1 MIALS
6 RIGADAF
13 GVEVRRVTAF
23 ALQLLERTSD
33 ENYITKNY
41 EQQHC
46 LVELSSRSAS
56 LKLRPKIQMR
66 LKE

>member
-13 GVEVRRVTAF
+13 GVEVRRVAAF
-23 ALQLLERTSD
+23 ALQLLERAPD
-33 ENYITKNY
+33 ENDITEND
-41 EQQHC
+41 EQQHG

-56 LKLRPKIQMR
+56 LKLRPKNRMR